1 MGRISLLASA
11 VALAGGGSCAWA
23 QSGEPAELDEIVV
36 TAAGFEQAISEAP
49 ASISVISGEE
59 LAKRSY
65 DDISDAVSN
74 IPGLYVNGGGNSK
87 DITIRG
93 MTEEYTLYLIDGRP
107 ISAGRNINTNGN
119 DGGKQIALPPAS
131 MIERVEVIRGPMSS
145 LYGSQAM
152 GGVINIIT
160 KKTTASWHGSISSE
174 YTKSLSDL
182 NEDEKQTSL
191 FVSGPLIPGLLSAQ
205 VTGSWEGAEESHYV
219 GEDDNAESM
228 PDKDERQAGARLI
241 LTPDTAN
248 TYGFNYSSAKLDYEH
263 NPGVSLDEDATAT
276 SYTYEKDV
284 YALTHQGQYGNL
296 VLNSYVQHDVSER
309 IDDDEKKEEI
319 TTLNSQANWLLGR
332 HMLTFGGQ
340 YKYEELV
347 DETNG
352 LIGSV
357 DSASDEADRWLAA
370 IFSEM
375 EWSVTDDLNLTTGL
389 RYDDDELFGG
399 HLSPRIYAN
408 YFLTPQWTIKGGVST
423 GYKQPSLSEA
433 TEGFGRTTGGGKSAD
448 GYTRA
453 LIIGNED
460 LDPET
465 STNYELGFVYENRA
479 RGLKTSVTLFYT
491 RFDDRIAEDRYCN
504 AEGAGDNDDSTTW
517 TCEYEGNTYY
527 FLSRYTNIDDSMMQ
541 GVELTLDYDITT
553 SLTFSSSYTYTDSEQ
568 LSGDYE
574 GEPLNQA
581 PRHMFNAGF
590 DWQANDRL
598 GLWVDT
604 NIRGKTTD
612 YLSRTSMSDG
622 TPGYGFVD
630 AGLTYKLGG
639 QARVKAAVYNLGDKQ
654 VTTESYG
661 VVLDGRRLNL
671 GLTVDF

>member
-11 VALAGGGSCAWA
+11 IALAAASSCAWS

-49 ASISVISGEE
+49 ASISVISGDE

-74 IPGLYVNGGGNSK
+74 IPGLYVNGGGNSR

-145 LYGSQAM
+145 LYGSEAM

-160 KKTTASWHGSISSE
+160 RKTSGSWHGSISSE

-191 FVSGPLIPGLLSAQ
+191 FASGPLVPGLLSAQ
-205 VTGSWEGAEESHYV
+205 VSGSWEGAEESHYI
-219 GEDDNAESM
+219 GEDDNAESV
-228 PDKDERQAGARLI
+228 PDKDERQGSAKLI
-241 LTPDTAN
+241 LTPDQNN
-248 TYGFNYSSAKLDYEH
+248 TLAFSYSASKLDYQH
-263 NPGVSLDEDATAT
+263 NPGISIAEDKTAT

-284 YALTHQGQYGNL
+284 YALTHEGQYGNL

-309 IDDDEKKEEI
+309 IDDDERKEEI

-340 YKYEELV
+340 YKYEDLV

-352 LIGSV
+352 LIGTI
-357 DSASDEADRWLAA
+357 DSATDEADRWLAA
-370 IFSEM
+370 VFAEM
-375 EWSVTDDLNLTTGL
+375 EWSVTDDLNITTGL

-408 YFLTPQWTIKGGVST
+408 YFLTPEWTIKGGVST
-423 GYKQPSLSEA
+423 GYKQPSLTEA
-433 TEGFGRTTGGGKSAD
+433 TEGFGRGTGGGGSPVN
-448 GYTRA
+448 YPRA

-465 STNYELGFVYENRA
+465 STNYELGFVYDNRA
-479 RGLKTSVTLFYT
+479 KGLNASVTLFYT
-491 RFDDRIAEDRYCN
+491 RFDDRIAEDRVC
-504 AEGAGDNDDSTTW
+504 EPAGDRNDASTW
-517 TCEYEGNTYY
+517 ICEYQGRDYY
-527 FLSRYTNIDDSMMQ
+527 FLSRYMNIDESMMQ
-541 GVELTLDYDITT
+541 GVELTLDYDLTPA
-553 SLTFSSSYTYTDSEQ
+553 LTFSTSYTYTDSEQ
-568 LSGDYE
+568 LSGEYE
-574 GEPLNQA
+574 GEPLNQT
-581 PRHMFNAGF
+581 PRHMFNAGL
-590 DWQANDRL
+590 DWQASDRL
-598 GLWVDT
+598 GLWLDT
-604 NIRGKTTD
+604 NLRGETSD
-612 YLSRTSMSDG
+612 YLSRTSMGDG

-630 AGLTYKLGG
+630 VGLNYQLNKQARIKAGL
-639 QARVKAAVYNLGDKQ
+639 YNLGDKQ